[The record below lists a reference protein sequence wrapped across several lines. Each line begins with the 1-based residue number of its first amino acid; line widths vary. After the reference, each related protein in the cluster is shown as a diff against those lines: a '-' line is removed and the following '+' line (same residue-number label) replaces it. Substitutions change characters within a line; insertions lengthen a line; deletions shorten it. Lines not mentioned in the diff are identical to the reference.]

1 MRRLRSRSSKNQLH
15 LIDRWRGISLA
26 LTVAVATFASLPMG
40 AGTAARSDSWSPAS
54 EKLEDNLAAP
64 QGKAEQTT
72 TGAGGASEAG
82 APDSH
87 IADPDIRNSISVSEN
102 SFGFDKLNAAHDYSL
117 PEHQYGE
124 RRQTLPLVY

>member
-1 MRRLRSRSSKNQLH
+1 M
-15 LIDRWRGISLA
+15 SLA
-26 LTVAVATFASLPMG
+26 LAVAVATFASLPLG

-82 APDSH
+82 VRDSH
-87 IADPDIRNSISVSEN
+87 IAHPAIRNSISISEN
-102 SFGFDKLNAAHDYSL
+102 SFGFDKLNAVHDYSL

-124 RRQTLPLVY
+124 RRQTLPLVN